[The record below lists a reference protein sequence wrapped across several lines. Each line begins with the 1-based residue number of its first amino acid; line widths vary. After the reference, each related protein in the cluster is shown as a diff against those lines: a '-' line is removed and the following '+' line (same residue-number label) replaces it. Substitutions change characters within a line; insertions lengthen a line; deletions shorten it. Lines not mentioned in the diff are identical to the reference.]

1 MVTATVTRT
10 ETVRVQNTPGL
21 LTGGVLLQGSHL
33 GGERFSIGVAD
44 SDLAMARA
52 EPQSPNAILDTDPTR
67 SCRFFARNSRSTRR
81 LQPADCS
88 LPGIVDQSSSSI
100 VSFRCRTK
108 QSHGDSLATQP
119 AFVTVQLIKPRMLLP
134 AANRRRGE
142 SS

>member
-52 EPQSPNAILDTDPTR
+52 ELQSPNAIPDTDPTTLMSFLR
-67 SCRFFARNSRSTRR
+67 AEQSLDEAVATGR
-81 LQPADCS
+81 LQLA
-88 LPGIVDQSSSSI
+88 
-100 VSFRCRTK
+100 
-108 QSHGDSLATQP
+108 GDRGSVEQLDRLFPVPNEA
-119 AFVTVQLIKPRMLLP
+119 VTR
-134 AANRRRGE
+134 
-142 SS
+142 